1 MEVAMTLSKRNTW
14 WTALMVVLAMA
25 IPGVAYAHEGD
36 DEAAEAVAVSDET
49 ETDETA
55 EDEEPEVAET
65 PVVLSTLPVLGS
77 GLNLTINRDEN
88 GAIASVALD
97 PSDGTTVLK
106 EGEHKVVILL
116 ADGDTEVTVKSKEGV
131 VQTKVKADAPADVA
145 GDGVWSGDVFG
156 TGEVSVPYS
165 VSFEGNVPTITVGTV
180 SAPADVV
187 SEIGEGKAKA
197 SDDGDRAYY
206 SVKVELTSGENEAV
220 LKLKASTK
228 VDDDGETRVVVS
240 ATLHSDDKV
249 DCGFGD
255 RRDDDRRDKDR
266 DDDDESEARASRVS
280 DDNRDRDWDDEDDER
295 DRGDDDDR
303 DRDDDDD
310 DDERDRDRDRDDDD
324 DRDRDDS

>member
-1 MEVAMTLSKRNTW
+1 MTLSKRSTW
-14 WTALMVVLAMA
+14 WTALLVVLAMA
-25 IPGVAYAHEGD
+25 LPGVAYAHEGD
-36 DEAAEAVAVSDET
+36 DEAAETATVSEETESDET
-49 ETDETA
+49 TDE
-55 EDEEPEVAET
+55 EEPEVAET
-65 PVVLSTLPVLGS
+65 PVVLSSLPVLGS
-77 GLNLTINRDEN
+77 GLNLTINRNEN
-88 GAIASVALD
+88 GEIASVALD

-165 VSFEGNVPTITVGTV
+165 VSFDGNAPTISVGTV

-187 SEIGEGKAKA
+187 AEIGEGKAKA
-197 SDDGDRAYY
+197 SDDGDRASY
-206 SVKVELTSGENEAV
+206 SVKVQLTSGENEAV

-228 VDDDGETRVVVS
+228 VNDEGETRVVVS

-280 DDNRDRDWDDEDDER
+280 DDNRDRDWDD
-295 DRGDDDDR
+295 DR

-310 DDERDRDRDRDDDD
+310 RDWDDDDDDRDRDRDRDRDDDD
-324 DRDRDDS
+324 RDRDDS